1 MMADR
6 TANLR
11 VIPQKLAEALQLA
24 LTLEPNNEGQ
34 RIAQREITTS
44 LENAFEA
51 RRQRVLIS
59 RSQVHWTKWAALLLQ
74 AACALIAIAMVHSD
88 NRLSSAI
95 TLAMFATGVAASAFL
110 IVAYDR
116 PFVGQL
122 AVSPAPLLEVMP

>member
-1 MMADR
+1 MKA
-6 TANLR
+6 
-11 VIPQKLAEALQLA
+11 K
-24 LTLEPNNEGQ
+24 G
-34 RIAQREITTS
+34 IAQREITTS
-44 LENAFEA
+44 LDNAFEA
-51 RRQRVLIS
+51 RWQRILIS